1 MKVLKDQNKTMVN
14 TEEVN
19 NKTNVDNDD
28 VREKIKNLIKKKN
41 YNLRDLSRNIKKND
55 AYLQQYLY
63 RGTPKVLPEEYR
75 YLLAELLDVN
85 VNELIPNWLK
95 NISSQEEFFILKN
108 IENKIDYINQISFSK
123 ELLLGLDFFDEKNLY
138 YFQTYIS
145 DCKITTIVDVSIKKF
160 VYLMNNNKL
169 DLESNFNKLNKIEK
183 MIEKNNKSYCR
194 FVITF
199 ALVSIVYINFLFN
212 FPVINNIFLLVGS
225 LIFLI
230 FILIYKPKS
239 F

>member
-14 TEEVN
+14 KEEVN
-19 NKTNVDNDD
+19 NQTNIDNDD

-95 NISSQEEFFILKN
+95 NISSQEMLRI
-108 IENKIDYINQISFSK
+108 
-123 ELLLGLDFFDEKNLY
+123 
-138 YFQTYIS
+138 
-145 DCKITTIVDVSIKKF
+145 
-160 VYLMNNNKL
+160 
-169 DLESNFNKLNKIEK
+169 
-183 MIEKNNKSYCR
+183 
-194 FVITF
+194 
-199 ALVSIVYINFLFN
+199 
-212 FPVINNIFLLVGS
+212 
-225 LIFLI
+225 
-230 FILIYKPKS
+230 
-239 F
+239 